1 MKKYYV
7 DLTYFENV
15 ADRVA
20 AYRRLDA
27 ASFMCDEVYSKPQS
41 SGIIPKGPVLIGA
54 EVFWDSA
61 EELEGSPVYPSG
73 CRCTAL

>member
-54 EVFWDSA
+54 E
-61 EELEGSPVYPSG
+61 ELEGSPVYPSG

>member
-1 MKKYYV
+1 MKRYYV

-20 AYRRLDA
+20 AYERLDA
-27 ASFMCDEVYSKPQS
+27 GSFICNEVYSKPQP
-41 SGIIPKGPVLIGA
+41 GLVPKGRVLVGA

-61 EELEGSPVYPSG
+61 EEFESSPVYPSG
-73 CRCTAL
+73 CRCAAL